1 MIKKKNRI
9 GFRIEVYT
17 LINNLCL
24 DDQVVRTQE
33 LIAPTQNK
41 NIIQKNELPINQST
55 FWRDHL
61 KGT

>member
-1 MIKKKNRI
+1 MIFFFNRI

-17 LINNLCL
+17 QINNFCL

-33 LIAPTQNK
+33 LIAPTPNK
-41 NIIQKNELPINQST
+41 YIIQKNDLPINQST

-61 KGT
+61 EGS

>member
-41 NIIQKNELPINQST
+41 NIIQKNELPFNQST

-61 KGT
+61 KDT